1 MSGKQYNNFVVV
13 GKADVI
19 KTLVEMNRKDPK
31 CINIHYKV
39 EIVKMLAAFVQK

>member
-1 MSGKQYNNFVVV
+1 MSGKQYNDFVVV

-31 CINIHYKV
+31 CINIYYKV
-39 EIVKMLAAFVQK
+39 